1 MKGFFISNSDSMNI
15 AELHQLFLK
24 SKGVSTD
31 SRTELIDK
39 IFFALKGDNFDGNRF
54 ALKSLEKGAVLSVVD
69 DPMLKNKEGVIW
81 VEDVLQTLQQLANFH
96 RNHLKLP
103 IIAITG
109 SNGKTT
115 TKELIAKVL
124 SERYKVGFT
133 RGNLNNHIGVPLTL
147 LSLKKSTE
155 IGVVEMGANHP
166 KEIKKLCRIVQPD
179 FGYITNFG
187 KAHLEGF
194 GSFEGVVKGKSE
206 LYDYL
211 IKNNKQIFVNED
223 QKLQIKQS
231 KGGNLIKFGQSPLAS
246 CQVSLADATG
256 FIKVK
261 YSGVII
267 KSKLLGAYNFNNIAA
282 AICVGQFF
290 EIDKWKIK
298 KAIETY
304 KPENNRS
311 QIFIKGSNKFILDA
325 YNANPTSMELAIAN
339 LINFRSN
346 NKVVVLGD
354 MFEIG
359 ETELEEHQQ
368 IVDLLEASSIEKIYV
383 CGGIFNR
390 TKVNKVRKFENFAA
404 LKHEIAQ
411 ENIRNS
417 TVLIKGSRGMAME
430 KILEAFN

>member
-1 MKGFFISNSDSMNI
+1 MNI

-206 LYDYL
+206 
-211 IKNNKQIFVNED
+211 
-223 QKLQIKQS
+223 
-231 KGGNLIKFGQSPLAS
+231 
-246 CQVSLADATG
+246 
-256 FIKVK
+256 
-261 YSGVII
+261 
-267 KSKLLGAYNFNNIAA
+267 
-282 AICVGQFF
+282 
-290 EIDKWKIK
+290 
-298 KAIETY
+298 
-304 KPENNRS
+304 
-311 QIFIKGSNKFILDA
+311 
-325 YNANPTSMELAIAN
+325 
-339 LINFRSN
+339 
-346 NKVVVLGD
+346 
-354 MFEIG
+354 
-359 ETELEEHQQ
+359 
-368 IVDLLEASSIEKIYV
+368 
-383 CGGIFNR
+383 
-390 TKVNKVRKFENFAA
+390 
-404 LKHEIAQ
+404 
-411 ENIRNS
+411 
-417 TVLIKGSRGMAME
+417 
-430 KILEAFN
+430 